1 MNKSWYH
8 TIARFFILLLVQIFV
23 LDQIHFFGFISP
35 MVYFLFV
42 LLVPIRIKLAPY
54 LLLAFFYGWILDTFN
69 DTGGAHA
76 AACLTL
82 AFSRDLLLGLVYGE
96 SYKLQ
101 NLKITRSPLN
111 RIILLLILSIL
122 IHHLVYY
129 FLVIFNI
136 FQIITTLKMVF
147 LVGVASFIISLG
159 ILMLIKPKKRS

>member
-1 MNKSWYH
+1 M
-8 TIARFFILLLVQIFV
+8 LVQIFV

-35 MVYFLFV
+35 MIYFLFV

-54 LLLAFFYGWILDTFN
+54 LLLAFFYGWILDTFH

-82 AFSRDLLLGLVYGE
+82 AFFRNFLLGIVYGE

-111 RIILLLILSIL
+111 RVILLLILSVI

-129 FLVIFNI
+129 LLVIFNI
-136 FQIITTLKMVF
+136 FQILLILKMTL
-147 LVGVASFIISLG
+147 LVGVASLIISLG
-159 ILMLIKPKKRS
+159 TLMLIKPKKRS

>member
-1 MNKSWYH
+1 M
-8 TIARFFILLLVQIFV
+8 LVQIFI

-54 LLLAFFYGWILDTFN
+54 LLIAFFYGWILDTFH

-82 AFSRDLLLGLVYGE
+82 AFSRNFLLGLVYGE

-111 RIILLLILSIL
+111 RIILLLTLSVL

-129 FLVIFNI
+129 LLVIFNI
-136 FQIITTLKMVF
+136 FQIMITLKMAL
-147 LVGVASFIISLG
+147 LVGMTSFVISLG
-159 ILMLIKPKKRS
+159 TIMLIKPKKRS